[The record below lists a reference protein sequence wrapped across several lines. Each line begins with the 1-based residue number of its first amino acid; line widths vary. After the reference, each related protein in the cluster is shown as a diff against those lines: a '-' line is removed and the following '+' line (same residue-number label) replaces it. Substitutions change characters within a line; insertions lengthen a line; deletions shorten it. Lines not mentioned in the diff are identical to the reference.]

1 MEYLEIILLVG
12 CMLFGIFFWY
22 VTTTE
27 KYRLTK
33 VKEEGIKVVYNNIWV
48 WDNYVSYYSKKYGE
62 DKAKALTFENV
73 PSHEYIEMLKEN
85 QVYIR
90 EYDETG
96 MVIPWEYVRR
106 WQIKRGDWIEPIG
119 GKYSLSHGS
128 YDMSYIEAVIAKL
141 PIPLRVFIL
150 VDPIDKK
157 IIRFRK
163 MVGDKEL

>member
-1 MEYLEIILLVG
+1 
-12 CMLFGIFFWY
+12 
-22 VTTTE
+22 
-27 KYRLTK
+27 
-33 VKEEGIKVVYNNIWV
+33 
-48 WDNYVSYYSKKYGE
+48 
-62 DKAKALTFENV
+62 
-73 PSHEYIEMLKEN
+73 MLKEN